1 MKTILV
7 PVDFSETSAN
17 ALKYAA
23 DFSKDID
30 ADRII
35 LLKSVYLSMYAQLLP
50 SADFVQLSTND
61 IDAARQKAQSQL
73 REIGSQFVDKCNRS
87 LKVETAISELPL
99 LRSIHQVVEEQKP
112 DLIIVGSGGSSFL
125 DDSYIGGQ
133 VVAISKT
140 SAIPVLI
147 IPSKVKYKKID
158 KALVPCDF
166 AAIARLDML
175 KNIPGSKKWIHPQL
189 LVLNVATHQKH
200 LAQNDGHTTALKELL
215 QHYEYK
221 VYCSEYDNTVKGIL
235 DFAQKHAVQLII
247 ALPGKY
253 SFFYSFTHKSITDAL
268 ALNALHPVLI
278 LK

>member
-17 ALKYAA
+17 ALQYAA

-30 ADRII
+30 VDRII

-50 SADFVQLSTND
+50 SADFVQLSSVD
-61 IDAARQKAQSQL
+61 ISSARREAKEQL
-73 REIGSQFVDKCNRS
+73 KEIGHQFIRDCDDCV
-87 LKVETAISELPL
+87 KVETAISELPL
-99 LRSIHQVVEEQKP
+99 LRAIHQVIEEQKP
-112 DLIIVGSGGSSFL
+112 NLLIAGSGGSSFM

-133 VVAISKT
+133 VVAIAKT

-147 IPSKVKYKKID
+147 IPSKVKYQTVK

-166 AAIARLDML
+166 AAIDRLGVLD
-175 KNIPGSKKWIHPQL
+175 KIPGSKKWINPEL
-189 LVLNVATHQKH
+189 LVLNIATSQKH
-200 LAQNDGHTTALKELL
+200 QTENDGHTTALKDLL
-215 QHYEYK
+215 DNYK
-221 VYCSEYDNTVKGIL
+221 YKTYCEECDSTVKGIL
-235 DFAQKHAVQLII
+235 TFAQKYDVQLII

-253 SFFYSFTHKSITDAL
+253 SFFYSFTHTSITDAL
-268 ALNALHPVLI
+268 TQNTTHPVLI

>member
-1 MKTILV
+1 MKTILI

-30 ADRII
+30 IDRII

-50 SADFVQLSTND
+50 STDFVQMSTSD
-61 IDAARQKAQSQL
+61 IDSARQKAQDQL
-73 REIGSQFVDKCNRS
+73 REIGMQFVDKCNRS
-87 LKVETAISELPL
+87 LRVETAISEFPL
-99 LRSIHQVVEEQKP
+99 LRAIHQLIEEQEP
-112 DLIIVGSGGSSFL
+112 YLLMVGSGGSSFL

-140 SAIPVLI
+140 SKIPVLI
-147 IPSKVKYKKID
+147 IPSKVKYKKIE

-166 AAIARLDML
+166 AAISRLDML
-175 KNIPGSKKWIHPQL
+175 KNIPGSKKWIHPEL
-189 LVLNVATHQKH
+189 LILNITTHQKH
-200 LAQNDGHTTALKELL
+200 LTENDDHTHALKELL

-221 VYCSEYDNTVKGIL
+221 VHCAEYNNTVKGIL
-235 DFAQKHAVQLII
+235 DFAQKHVVQLII